1 MERQE
6 DQEKPQVERFGGI
19 LRADT
24 SGEQCAKYILASEY
38 DRLAAEAETFR
49 ISSDIKQANL
59 ELEQERYRYALM
71 RIKEMDLLFARFIL
85 AMRSAVIE
93 MDHGAGAEAA
103 MTWIVNSLAGPGELP
118 PDDEADAQGYFDREI
133 AVVDKSLAEV
143 FAFFKANRLPPG
155 WGSAR
160 THC

>member
-6 DQEKPQVERFGGI
+6 DQEKPQIERFGGI

-59 ELEQERYRYALM
+59 ELEQERYRYALV

-93 MDHGAGAEAA
+93 MDHVPERKR
-103 MTWIVNSLAGPGELP
+103 P
-118 PDDEADAQGYFDREI
+118 
-133 AVVDKSLAEV
+133 
-143 FAFFKANRLPPG
+143 
-155 WGSAR
+155 
-160 THC
+160 

>member
-1 MERQE
+1 M
-6 DQEKPQVERFGGI
+6 
-19 LRADT
+19 
-24 SGEQCAKYILASEY
+24 GEYCDEYVLASEHR
-38 DRLAAEAETFR
+38 RLAAEAETFR
-49 ISSDIKQANL
+49 ISSGIKQANL

-71 RIKEMDLLFARFIL
+71 RIKEMDLLFARYIL

-93 MDHGAGAEAA
+93 MEHGAGAEAA

-118 PDDEADAQGYFDREI
+118 PDGEVDAQGYFDREI

-143 FAFFKANRLPPG
+143 FAFYEANRLPPG